1 MRMSRLPEAEHWYV
15 ESLRSKSDHIPA
27 HLTYGKLLALTG
39 RKSEAEKYFMK
50 AIQLD
55 PTKGNCYMHYGQFLL
70 EESRLIEAAE
80 MAKKAAELDNTE
92 FDVVFNA
99 AHMLR
104 QASLNEEAEKYYEM
118 AAGLRPNILVLS
130 AADPQLT
137 EKLATLDQ
145 SNVIATLLQG
155 HSRSLTSN
163 VSVAPAALEQ
173 VYLIPVIPM
182 QLECLAI
189 QVPGFCTIVW
199 YPAALMNLGAILHLN
214 GKLKEA
220 EENYLLA
227 LQLKPDDVITQSN
240 LRKLWNI
247 MEKQEELYRFQPSA
261 KLSIDDYNG
270 YVEQTW
276 YKGDDDCA
284 HTYTYLI
291 HKVGYPVR
299 RTEGWFNGKDELKHF
314 KELLEGLIVVV
325 NVDYLPASQ
334 GLAQLH
340 PDSDCA
346 VQLNE
351 LNLDE
356 PIQYWKPDSSESQE
370 KCTIFFKSL
379 LWSSLQLYPTPKSII
394 LESWPRKIE
403 LLPRSE
409 RAKEEA
415 KV

>member
-1 MRMSRLPEAEHWYV
+1 MKFSKVKGWILDFSQNNPLQLYRLGEEWLERGPLEKDLGELVINCLNMSQQCAQVAKKTKGILTCIKNSVAIRTREMIVPLYSALVRLHLECCVQFWAPHSRKDMEMLEHVQRKATELVKGLEREAYMRMSRLPEAEHWYV

-80 MAKKAAELDNTE
+80 MAKKAAELDNME

-118 AAGLRPNILVLS
+118 AAGLRPN
-130 AADPQLT
+130 
-137 EKLATLDQ
+137 
-145 SNVIATLLQG
+145 
-155 HSRSLTSN
+155 
-163 VSVAPAALEQ
+163 
-173 VYLIPVIPM
+173 
-182 QLECLAI
+182 
-189 QVPGFCTIVW
+189 

-247 MEKQEELYRFQPSA
+247 MEKQ
-261 KLSIDDYNG
+261 G
-270 YVEQTW
+270 
-276 YKGDDDCA
+276 
-284 HTYTYLI
+284 
-291 HKVGYPVR
+291 
-299 RTEGWFNGKDELKHF
+299 LKTS
-314 KELLEGLIVVV
+314 K
-325 NVDYLPASQ
+325 
-334 GLAQLH
+334 
-340 PDSDCA
+340 
-346 VQLNE
+346 
-351 LNLDE
+351 
-356 PIQYWKPDSSESQE
+356 
-370 KCTIFFKSL
+370 T
-379 LWSSLQLYPTPKSII
+379 
-394 LESWPRKIE
+394 
-403 LLPRSE
+403 
-409 RAKEEA
+409 
-415 KV
+415 